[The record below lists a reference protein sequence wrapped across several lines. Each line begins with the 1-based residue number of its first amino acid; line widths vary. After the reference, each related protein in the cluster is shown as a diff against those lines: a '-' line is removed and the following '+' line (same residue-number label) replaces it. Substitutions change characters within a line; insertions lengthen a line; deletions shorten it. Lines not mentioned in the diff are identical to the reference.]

1 METDHNS
8 GQKAA
13 TGSPIAC
20 NMLSEDVEETIILP
34 LEAYLSILEIMQIYD
49 GSSCNGLK
57 WLRSDPRH
65 VERGKILCGGD
76 GISTSGNDINYS
88 V

>member
-34 LEAYLSILEIMQIYD
+34 LEAYLSILEIMQ
-49 GSSCNGLK
+49 SQ
-57 WLRSDPRH
+57 
-65 VERGKILCGGD
+65 
-76 GISTSGNDINYS
+76 
-88 V
+88 